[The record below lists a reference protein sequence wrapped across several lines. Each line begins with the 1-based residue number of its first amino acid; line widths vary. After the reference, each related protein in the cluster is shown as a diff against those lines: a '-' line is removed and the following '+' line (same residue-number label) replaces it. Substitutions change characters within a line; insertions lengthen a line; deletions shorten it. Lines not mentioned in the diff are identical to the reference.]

1 MHVAQVA
8 SGFNCV
14 MHVAQVA
21 SGFNHVMHVLFVWC
35 MSRRLPV
42 VLIV

>member
-1 MHVAQVA
+1 MWHRLPVVFIVMHVAQVA

-21 SGFNHVMHVLFVWC
+21 NGFNYVMHVVY
-35 MSRRLPV
+35 V
-42 VLIV
+42 